1 LENDCSNIGKMQQ
14 MRRINDAPQSLQK
27 LRFLQQERNHS
38 AGLIE
43 KEKETGNLTKRW
55 ISGFLL

>member
-1 LENDCSNIGKMQQ
+1 MQQ